1 MTPCSELPAKDKK
14 PEGGQVVTLT
24 VPGTPRGDLERDIT
38 EAKLRLDLA
47 RAKRDR
53 TDEKECERRLN
64 WLLDR
69 LNEFMEA
76 GA

>member
-1 MTPCSELPAKDKK
+1 MTREDTA
-14 PEGGQVVTLT
+14 
-24 VPGTPRGDLERDIT
+24 RADLERDIT
-38 EAKLRLDLA
+38 ESKLRLDLA

-53 TDEKECERRLN
+53 SDEKECERRLN

-69 LNEFMEA
+69 LNEYMEA